1 MLVLVIVDGDSD
13 SQAQAG
19 MHRNQRCP
27 QNIAN
32 IFNLHR
38 YLSVKMLYAPVGTCS
53 EYCESYRE
61 HFVATFRCGHAPE
74 CWPRPPP
81 GHEYE

>member
-13 SQAQAG
+13 SQEG

-38 YLSVKMLYAPVGTCS
+38 YLSVKMLRTG
-53 EYCESYRE
+53 R
-61 HFVATFRCGHAPE
+61 HLF
-74 CWPRPPP
+74 
-81 GHEYE
+81 

>member
-13 SQAQAG
+13 SQAG

-38 YLSVKMLYAPVGTCS
+38 YLSVKMLGAD
-53 EYCESYRE
+53 R
-61 HFVATFRCGHAPE
+61 HLF
-74 CWPRPPP
+74 
-81 GHEYE
+81 